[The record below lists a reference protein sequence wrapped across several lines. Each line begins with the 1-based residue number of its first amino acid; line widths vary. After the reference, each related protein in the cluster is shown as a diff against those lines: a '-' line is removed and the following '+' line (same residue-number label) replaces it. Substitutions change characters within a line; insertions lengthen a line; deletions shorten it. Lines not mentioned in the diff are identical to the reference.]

1 MGGVVGR
8 EQKGENDVIIVSKE
22 RNIKNN
28 KVRDN
33 RKHLTLTSSFHTYMN
48 ALAHTYT
55 RAHDKHTYIPHT
67 KRSSNLC
74 LFTYLI

>member
-8 EQKGENDVIIVSKE
+8 EQKGENDVIVISKE

-55 RAHDKHTYIPHT
+55 RAHNKHIHPPH

-74 LFTYLI
+74 LFT

>member
-8 EQKGENDVIIVSKE
+8 EQKGENDVIIISKE

-55 RAHDKHTYIPHT
+55 RDTTNTHTSHT
-67 KRSSNLC
+67 QKDP
-74 LFTYLI
+74 LIFAYSLT